1 MFLVEGLG
9 PPRHSFNSLFTV
21 ACQQGLNFGISKEWC
36 QSAACKRGPE
46 SSGDSPALLLIQ
58 SLVDCLACNSIWR
71 ACLQTIHISKVFL
84 ASGWLA
90 ETSAMKLKYF
100 KVRSRSANRLVWF
113 LYWKQKVLDYA
124 FITSVYNIKRDI
136 CHY

>member
-46 SSGDSPALLLIQ
+46 SWGFPSPLAHPI
-58 SLVDCLACNSIWR
+58 SVDCLACNSIWR
-71 ACLQTIHISKVFL
+71 ACLQTLHISKVFL
-84 ASGWLA
+84 AS
-90 ETSAMKLKYF
+90 E
-100 KVRSRSANRLVWF
+100 
-113 LYWKQKVLDYA
+113 
-124 FITSVYNIKRDI
+124 
-136 CHY
+136 